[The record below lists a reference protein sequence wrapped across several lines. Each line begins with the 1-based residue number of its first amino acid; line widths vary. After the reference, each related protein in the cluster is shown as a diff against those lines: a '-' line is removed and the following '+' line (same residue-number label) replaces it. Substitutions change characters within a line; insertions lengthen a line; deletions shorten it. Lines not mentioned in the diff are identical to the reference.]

1 MRIDSQEI
9 ALMRELVDVQSAR
22 AANWPTPYGPT
33 NKDMEMAPPAGSP
46 VGVEARVAADIAAR
60 QRIGILKYGTTVA
73 DNPLPLREWLEH
85 AYQESL
91 DLPIYLKRAIE
102 EIDRDNANVDLPD
115 TAAQDFASKSNNP
128 AVSG

>member
-1 MRIDSQEI
+1 MHADPE
-9 ALMRELVDVQSAR
+9 
-22 AANWPTPYGPT
+22 TPHP
-33 NKDMEMAPPAGSP
+33 DAAPPALHETPCSP

-102 EIDRDNANVDLPD
+102 EIDREN
-115 TAAQDFASKSNNP
+115 S
-128 AVSG
+128 

>member
-1 MRIDSQEI
+1 MNCPNCHKDVGPRGYGNCWNCGERIASGPSD
-9 ALMRELVDVQSAR
+9 
-22 AANWPTPYGPT
+22 AA
-33 NKDMEMAPPAGSP
+33 DCSP

-60 QRIGILKYGTTVA
+60 QRVGILKYGTTVA

-102 EIDRDNANVDLPD
+102 EIDRENAR
-115 TAAQDFASKSNNP
+115 AMAQGAPESPEK
-128 AVSG
+128 